1 MSAMRINE
9 IFYSIQGEGRY
20 TGTPAVFVRFAGCN
34 LRCSFCDTEFET
46 YTEMTEDEIVS
57 AVRSYP
63 ATHVILTGGE
73 PTLQLTS
80 SLLQL
85 FEAQGL
91 LVHIETNGTH
101 PLPEGPI
108 HWVTCSPKYAPLRIQ
123 RIDELKVVYEGQD
136 LSKYDAIVL
145 QPKVFSLQPC
155 DTGDTERN
163 QQILDQTIHYI
174 LDHPQ
179 WNLSLQT
186 HKIIN
191 VK

>member
-1 MSAMRINE
+1 MRINE

-34 LRCSFCDTEFET
+34 LRCSFCDTEFES

-57 AVRSYP
+57 AVTRYP
-63 ATHVILTGGE
+63 AQHVILTGGE
-73 PTLQLTS
+73 PTLQLTT
-80 SLLQL
+80 SLLQKL
-85 FEAQGL
+85 NGEDCHRI
-91 LVHIETNGTH
+91 VHIETNGTH
-101 PLPEGPI
+101 QLPDGPI
-108 HWVTCSPKYAPLRIQ
+108 HWVTCSPKHAMLHIQ

-136 LSKYDAIVL
+136 MSQYDAITPRPQVY
-145 QPKVFSLQPC
+145 SLQPC
-155 DTGDTERN
+155 DTGDPERN
-163 QQILDQTIHYI
+163 KQILQETIQYI

-186 HKIIN
+186 HKILN

>member
-136 LSKYDAIVL
+136 LSKYDAIVP

>member
-1 MSAMRINE
+1 MRVNE

-20 TGTPAVFVRFAGCN
+20 TGTPAVFVRLAGCN
-34 LRCSFCDTEFET
+34 LRCSFCDTEFESF
-46 YTEMTEDEIVS
+46 TEMSEAEIVS
-57 AVRSYP
+57 EVLRYP
-63 ATHVILTGGE
+63 TVHVILTGGE
-73 PTLQLTS
+73 PTLQLTT
-80 SLLQL
+80 SLLRL
-85 FEAQGL
+85 FEAQGR

-123 RIDELKVVYEGQD
+123 RIDELKVVYQGQD
-136 LSKYDAIVL
+136 MSAYDEL
-145 QPKVFSLQPC
+145 LPRPQVFSLQPC
-155 DTGDTERN
+155 DTGEPERN
-163 QQILDQTIHYI
+163 RQILDQTIHYI

-179 WNLSLQT
+179 WNLSLQA